1 MGSTKPDDVPPEMS
15 APRRAAW
22 RAVGHDGAVMVRLA
36 AALVSVALVAAA
48 CGGDD
53 NLDPEA
59 FCELIREG
67 KAIEASNQATQIQ
80 EFDLLIEVAPDEI
93 SDAVQQLANTTRG
106 LRNIDELD
114 QLFEAAFDPD
124 AQAARTDFNDYA
136 VTICGYEGDA
146 LADGQV
152 TSSTDPLND
161 LRAFIDQRFS
171 TDMWRAKVRFDPES
185 GPTGTAVTDVEV
197 TFIIEPG
204 DGEALE
210 ACEAVAIWAFELQE
224 VTGEVRVL
232 HDDLV
237 LVSSTGPGDT
247 CVTV

>member
-1 MGSTKPDDVPPEMS
+1 MASPVPN
-15 APRRAAW
+15 RGFITR
-22 RAVGHDGAVMVRLA
+22 
-36 AALVSVALVAAA
+36 LVAATLALGLVASA

-53 NLDPEA
+53 NVDPEA
-59 FCELIREG
+59 FCALIREG

-80 EFDLLIEVAPDEI
+80 EFDLLLEVAPDEI

-106 LRNIDELD
+106 LRNIEELD
-114 QLFEAAFDPD
+114 QLFEAAFDPE

-136 VTICGYEGDA
+136 VTICGYRGDA

-152 TSSTDPLND
+152 TASTSPLND
-161 LRAFIDQRFS
+161 LRAFVDQRFS
-171 TDMWRAKVRFDPES
+171 TDLWRAKVRFDPETES
-185 GPTGTAVTDVEV
+185 GGTGVGDVEV
-197 TFIIEPG
+197 TFITEPD
-204 DGEALE
+204 DGEAME

-224 VTGEVRVL
+224 SSGEVRVL

-247 CVTV
+247 CVEV